1 MKVEPVVE
9 GTASRP
15 SVHVAQNMYSLGGLE
30 TLVLDL
36 MRKDNKAMCFSLE
49 GSTAQLGRQL
59 HLAQFTGRVIG
70 MNKGPGFDWQ
80 LIDHLRRMF
89 LHLRPRSVIAH
100 HIGPLLYAGSACRL
114 ARIPVLI
121 YYEHDTW
128 HYRQGNDRFLAQL
141 LSRVLKPKCLA
152 VSHAAAEDMKPIFG
166 KRGIRVLPPGI
177 DLKRFTIRER
187 SHARRRLNLPLD
199 GVQIGSVGRL
209 AEVKGHKFLVEAVA
223 TLPPNHRLV
232 LLGAGP
238 EQAPLQAQA
247 REVGIADRVTFLG
260 HRNDVEEVLPAFD
273 LVCLP
278 SLAEGLPRAL
288 IEAQACGIPVVATDV
303 GGVVKAVNPDAGEVV
318 PSNDVAALVAAM
330 QRLLARRH
338 HPEELRRWVADRF
351 SLETVVEVLDDL
363 AGAEKTTRA
372 R

>member
-1 MKVEPVVE
+1 
-9 GTASRP
+9 
-15 SVHVAQNMYSLGGLE
+15 
-30 TLVLDL
+30 
-36 MRKDNKAMCFSLE
+36 
-49 GSTAQLGRQL
+49 
-59 HLAQFTGRVIG
+59 
-70 MNKGPGFDWQ
+70 
-80 LIDHLRRMF
+80 
-89 LHLRPRSVIAH
+89 
-100 HIGPLLYAGSACRL
+100 
-114 ARIPVLI
+114 
-121 YYEHDTW
+121 
-128 HYRQGNDRFLAQL
+128 
-141 LSRVLKPKCLA
+141 
-152 VSHAAAEDMKPIFG
+152 
-166 KRGIRVLPPGI
+166 
-177 DLKRFTIRER
+177 LKRFTIRER